1 MPENNQSPPKVKKR
15 RPLSPVQVERR
26 MPPQEKKTV
35 IQTVARPAEN
45 ERYVPEGAQRSAAS
59 AQHAAPPA
67 QRQQPPRV
75 PQQAVQRPPVQERSA
90 ARPAAPSAQRPA
102 APKAAAP
109 ANAQGS
115 ASARAAAG
123 STANKS
129 TAGAAPA
136 AASAPAA
143 VNRRRKEKE
152 PVAVS
157 SRKKPVEKPKP
168 AQTPPHKLR
177 RREQR
182 SGCLGGFMYFLF
194 IVCLSVGLA
203 FFAWMA
209 ASDAFALNKNHFDTT
224 VTLPTAVFTTEEIP
238 VTKEDGSTDVKTVS
252 HADIEYVSD
261 ALYQAGLIHYRWLFE
276 FYCSLSHA
284 DTKFDPGEY
293 ELKSS
298 YDYRALVQNMRA
310 GAGGI
315 TTVDVTIP
323 EGFTIQEIFR
333 RLEENKVA
341 PYDSFVEAASGYA
354 FNYDFLP
361 DASYADMTRLEGF
374 LYPDTY
380 QFYVGMEASSAINK
394 LLNNFY
400 YKFDDNLI
408 SQAEKMGYSVKDILT
423 IASIIEKEAKLEDDR
438 AYVAS
443 VIYNRLRTGMTL
455 GMDTTILYLYQDHE
469 GEPTAEMLAEDSP
482 YNTHIY
488 PGLPPTPICNPGMPS
503 ISAALNPA
511 ESDYYYFYADYETGK
526 LNFFTN
532 YNEFAAYAQSHP
544 FE

>member
-26 MPPQEKKTV
+26 VPPQEKKTV
-35 IQTVARPAEN
+35 IHTVARPSESAS
-45 ERYVPEGAQRSAAS
+45 YVPESAQRSS
-59 AQHAAPPA
+59 AYGQHSAP
-67 QRQQPPRV
+67 
-75 PQQAVQRPPVQERSA
+75 AVQRPQQDRYP
-90 ARPAAPSAQRPA
+90 QRPA
-102 APKAAAP
+102 AKASAQQSVQGTAPKPLRPAPARPEASPAGQEAKPAPKAEAKAAPAKAAA
-109 ANAQGS
+109 
-115 ASARAAAG
+115 
-123 STANKS
+123 
-129 TAGAAPA
+129 
-136 AASAPAA
+136 
-143 VNRRRKEKE
+143 RKERRVKE
-152 PVAVS
+152 PVAIS
-157 SRKKPVEKPKP
+157 AHKKPAEKPERTP
-168 AQTPPHKLR
+168 TPPRKLR

-209 ASDAFALNKNHFDTT
+209 ASDAFALNKNHFNTT

-238 VTKEDGSTDVKTVS
+238 VTRDDGTPGVKTVS
-252 HADIEYVSD
+252 HADIPYVSD

-361 DASYADMTRLEGF
+361 DEAYADMTRLEGF

-400 YKFDDNLI
+400 YKFDDGML
-408 SQAEKMGYSVKDILT
+408 SQAEKMGLSVKDVLT
-423 IASIIEKEAKLEDDR
+423 VASIIEKEAKLEDDR

-443 VIYNRLRTGMTL
+443 VIYNRLRSGMTL

-503 ISAALNPA
+503 ILAALNPA
-511 ESDYYYFYADYETGK
+511 ESGYYYFYADYDTGK

-532 YNEFAAYAQSHP
+532 YDEFAAYAQSHP